1 MGSASGWL
9 CVSQDLG
16 EKFLVRP
23 LFLSVITILCLLTN
37 KQLQSENSICT
48 PGIFYELNVSH
59 IVTVFQIY
67 VDVRKNKM

>member
-1 MGSASGWL
+1 MGSVSDWL

-23 LFLSVITILCLLTN
+23 LFLSVIPILCLLTN
-37 KQLQSENSICT
+37 KQVQSENSFCT